1 MRKALG
7 GWVIDRL
14 LPGKLT
20 DFFLLL
26 KSYFH
31 RYFDKIRS
39 KSKVE
44 TKNFLKKISKFKAPK
59 LGRPRNN

>member
-1 MRKALG
+1 MIKALG

-31 RYFDKIRS
+31 RYFEKIRS
-39 KSKVE
+39 KKQ
-44 TKNFLKKISKFKAPK
+44 KIFEENLEIQSTEEAW
-59 LGRPRNN
+59 